1 MSETL
6 STSPVTEE
14 FLDDKALHN
23 WLNEQ
28 AKTHQLNYLLAHADD
43 GVIWGRFDEGQLT
56 TAEQAFR
63 KSEYDFPT
71 LRLLTLQQCRVFG
84 RSGEVLLWRT
94 DEKWRSRLVQENDTA
109 EIIPEHQILWGT
121 QKERESDGFTLMSDG
136 QQGLRHAVPLLGIT
150 FDKNKKLHRPLR
162 LSVYHYIDYD
172 DSGLA
177 RISLSRLVNLTTEQ
191 ELINAFKT
199 PQKSPRRP

>member
-6 STSPVTEE
+6 CTPTATKE
-14 FLDDKALHN
+14 FVDDKALHD

-43 GVIWGRFDEGQLT
+43 GVIWGRFDEGELT
-56 TAEQAFR
+56 TAEQVFR
-63 KSEYDFPT
+63 KPEFDFPS

-94 DEKWRSRLVQENDTA
+94 GEKWRSRLVQENDTA
-109 EIIPEHQILWGT
+109 EIIPEQQILWGT
-121 QKERESDGFTLMSDG
+121 QKERESEGFTLLSDG
-136 QQGLRHAVPLLGIT
+136 QQGLRHAVPLLDIT
-150 FDKNKKLHRPLR
+150 FDKNNKLHRPLR

-177 RISLSRLVNLTTEQ
+177 RISRSRLVNLTTEQ

-199 PQKSPRRP
+199 PQKSSRRP